1 MVGTLMVITDLD
13 IVCIA
18 FDKPEA
24 YAPLIIDGDGMLP
37 FSVAP
42 ESVKPIAGRYLQV
55 VQPNGEIQILQ
66 LSSCSSGDFRR
77 KPLGPSG
84 GVQILGTSV
93 PERLDHRRT
102 VLCHV
107 THVKAPVTCRTQFH
121 GTQFHEPNCM
131 DTHSFMHPDARK
143 VGVQGFKELGPCSLV
158 PGFSPGFSF
167 GIEWGVGVPGFC
179 LEHRQQVVD
188 ENCFVH
194 GAVDSVKNRCCAVS
208 ASLKSLPKSWC
219 P

>member
-1 MVGTLMVITDLD
+1 MNPIAWTPTHSCTLMLEKWV
-13 IVCIA
+13 
-18 FDKPEA
+18 
-24 YAPLIIDGDGMLP
+24 
-37 FSVAP
+37 S
-42 ESVKPIAGRYLQV
+42 
-55 VQPNGEIQILQ
+55 
-66 LSSCSSGDFRR
+66 
-77 KPLGPSG
+77 
-84 GVQILGTSV
+84 
-93 PERLDHRRT
+93 
-102 VLCHV
+102 
-107 THVKAPVTCRTQFH
+107 KA
-121 GTQFHEPNCM
+121 
-131 DTHSFMHPDARK
+131 S
-143 VGVQGFKELGPCSLV
+143 GVQGFKELGPCSLV